1 LIALGGGV
9 IGILVGTELPL
20 SLQFFVEGFRIPV
33 SGWSVIIAFSVSS
46 AVGLVFGWMPA
57 NRASKLSPVDALRH
71 E

>member
-1 LIALGGGV
+1 
-9 IGILVGTELPL
+9 VGTALPL
-20 SLQFFVEGFRIPV
+20 SVQFFVEGLRISV